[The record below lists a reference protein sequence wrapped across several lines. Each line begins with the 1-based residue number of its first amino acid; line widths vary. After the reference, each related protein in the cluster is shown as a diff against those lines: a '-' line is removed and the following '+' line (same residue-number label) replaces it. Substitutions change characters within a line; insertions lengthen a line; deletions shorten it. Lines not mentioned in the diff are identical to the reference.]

1 MKSRMDFVKYHGLGN
16 DFIVINDLAGGIEL
30 ARGVIAALCARGK
43 GIGADGLILA
53 RRPLTA
59 ADLAMG
65 FYNSDGSEAEMC
77 GNGIRC
83 LAKFVHDEG
92 LVAADPMF
100 IETGAGLREV
110 RLVSED
116 GRVVGAEV
124 DMGLP
129 ELVRGRIPMLGAG
142 DPLDEE
148 IPVEAG
154 TARVTCLS
162 MGNPHCVLFVDDV
175 ETATVS
181 VTGPKLEVH
190 GLFPERTNVEFAQVL
205 DDAHMRLRVWER
217 GVGET
222 LACGTGACAAFVAAQ
237 RRGLAGTEMTVTLPG
252 GDLRLRLGDG
262 GHVMMLG
269 PAVEV
274 YRGSVSEEWIGG
286 LT

>member
-1 MKSRMDFVKYHGLGN
+1 MDFVKYHGLGN
-16 DFIVINDLAGGIEL
+16 DFIVIDDLVGEL
-30 ARGVIAALCARGK
+30 ELDGSVIKALCARGK

-53 RRPLTA
+53 RRPFTS
-59 ADLAMG
+59 ADVAMG
-65 FYNSDGSEAEMC
+65 FYNSDGTEAQMC

-100 IETGAGLREV
+100 VETGAGVREV
-110 RLVSED
+110 SLVLED
-116 GRVVGAEV
+116 GRVAAAEV

-129 ELVRGRIPMLGAG
+129 ELVRGRIPMLGEG

-148 IPVEAG
+148 IQVGAG

-175 ETATVS
+175 ETAEVS
-181 VTGPKLEVH
+181 GLGPELEVH

-205 DDAHMRLRVWER
+205 DDTHMCLRVWER

-252 GDLRLRLGDG
+252 GDLRLRLGGG

-274 YRGSVSEEWIGG
+274 YRGCVSEEWLRG
-286 LT
+286 LD

>member
-1 MKSRMDFVKYHGLGN
+1 MDFVKYHGLGN
-16 DFIVINDLAGGIEL
+16 DFIVINDLAGEVEL
-30 ARGVIAALCARGK
+30 ESSLAAALCARGK

-53 RRPLTA
+53 RKPVTA
-59 ADLAMG
+59 ADVAMD
-65 FYNSDGSEAEMC
+65 FYNSDGSIAEMC

-92 LVAADPMF
+92 LVGADPMF
-100 IETGAGLREV
+100 VETGAGVREV
-110 RLVSED
+110 RLVRENGS
-116 GRVVGAEV
+116 VVGAEV

-129 ELVRGRIPMLGAG
+129 ELVRERIPMLGQG

-148 IPVEAG
+148 IPLGKE
-154 TARVTCLS
+154 TASVTCLS
-162 MGNPHCVLFVDDV
+162 MGNPHCVLFVDEV
-175 ETATVS
+175 ESAAVGEL
-181 VTGPKLEVH
+181 GPELEMH

-205 DDAHMRLRVWER
+205 DDTHMRLRVWER

-237 RRGLAGTEMTVTLPG
+237 RRGLAGMEMTVSLPG

-274 YRGSVSEEWIGG
+274 FRGRVSEEWFRR
-286 LT
+286 LD